1 MGNDLQS
8 YNKDSQSHTTKCKI
22 KIRNI
27 NMINDPFIDI
37 NELDSE
43 LKDMQKIAE
52 TLDTHFP
59 LLSQKI
65 AYIFAKIK
73 ECKTFKESQNYFEF
87 LEIIKTGLACLLYKY
102 NIGLP
107 DHLLRFTRDF
117 DNLEPI
123 YQEYYFKKITSGEY
137 KF

>member
-1 MGNDLQS
+1 
-8 YNKDSQSHTTKCKI
+8 
-22 KIRNI
+22 
-27 NMINDPFIDI
+27 MINDPFIDI